1 MIYLT
6 EYDTGTRIPVFIHEI
21 SAVTEG
27 PASNEAG
34 TPVSTRVF
42 ISGSDDIH
50 GKCLIVKES
59 PKEIGGLMIGD
70 LMDAAEDIKEHM
82 IKEDISDGELSED
95 YRPRV

>member
-6 EYDTGTRIPVFIHEI
+6 EYETGTRIPVFIHEI

-42 ISGSDDIH
+42 ISGLDDTH

-70 LMDAAEDIKEHM
+70 LMDAGEDIKEVVR
-82 IKEDISDGELSED
+82 DGELSED

>member
-6 EYDTGTRIPVFIHEI
+6 EYETGTRIPVFIHEI

-34 TPVSTRVF
+34 IPVSTRVF

-70 LMDAAEDIKEHM
+70 LMDAGEDIKEVVR
-82 IKEDISDGELSED
+82 DGELSED

>member
-6 EYDTGTRIPVFIHEI
+6 EYETGTRIPVFIHEI

-70 LMDAAEDIKEHM
+70 LMDAGEDIKEVVR
-82 IKEDISDGELSED
+82 DGELSED